1 MSRDGQVDNARAG
14 EASGG
19 RERRREGGGRRD
31 YRPAGGGSGTGTWAT
46 LKRTATEFQ
55 EDNLS
60 DWAAAL
66 TYYGLLALFPAL
78 ISMLSLIGLFG
89 DPKSTTD
96 SLTEIITEIGP
107 ASAAETFAGP
117 IESLASNQSAAG
129 FAFVLGLGVALW
141 SASGYVGAFMR
152 ASNVIYETPEGRA
165 FWKLRPLQ
173 LAVTLTMIVMV
184 GLLALGLVLTGPVV
198 QAIADPIG
206 LSSTAVDVWNIAKW
220 PVMALIFIVMVD
232 VLYYASPN
240 VKLRGFKWVTA
251 GSLVAIVV
259 WAIASAAFAFYVANF
274 GSYDKTYGTL
284 GGLVSLLV
292 WFWITNLAILFGHQ
306 LNAERERSTEIDEG
320 RPRAEREIQ
329 LEPRDEPKD
338 QKTT

>member
-1 MSRDGQVDNARAG
+1 MASQQRDSDAEFRDQSG
-14 EASGG
+14 EARSDYAPEGAEAQSGW
-19 RERRREGGGRRD
+19 
-31 YRPAGGGSGTGTWAT
+31 WAT
-46 LKRTATEFQ
+46 IKRTATEFQ

-78 ISMLSLIGLFG
+78 IAMLSLIGLFG

-173 LAVTLTMIVMV
+173 LAVTLTMIVLV
-184 GLLALGLVLTGPVV
+184 ALLALGLVLTGPVV